1 MHVLIFGAAGM
12 IGRKLTERLARSGR
26 LGRDDITELTLVDIV
41 AAEKPAGFT
50 GKATVAALDIAE
62 PGAAARV
69 IAARPDIIFHLAAIV
84 SGEAEADFEKGYRIN
99 LDGTR
104 HILEAVRREGMKS
117 PYRPRFVFASS
128 IAVFGAP
135 FPERIGDEFFTTPL
149 TSYGTQKAI
158 SELLLSDY
166 TRRGFLDGIAIRLP
180 TICIRPGKPNKAAS
194 GFFSNILREP
204 LAGQEAVLPVAETVR
219 HWHASP
225 RAAVGFL
232 IHAAEI
238 DLAAMG
244 ARRAL
249 TMPGLAATVAGQIEA
264 LRRVAGEKAV
274 RLVRRE
280 PDPTIIKIV
289 EGWPRAFDARR
300 AQSLGFRGESSFDEI
315 IRVHIEEE
323 LGGRPPVLQ

>member
-12 IGRKLTERLARSGR
+12 IGRKLTERLAQSGR
-26 LGRDDITELTLVDIV
+26 LGGGDVTELTLVDIV
-41 AAEKPAGFT
+41 AAEKPARFA
-50 GKATVAALDIAE
+50 GKVTVAALDIAE

-69 IAARPDIIFHLAAIV
+69 IAARPDVIFHLAAIV
-84 SGEAEADFEKGYRIN
+84 SGEAEADLEKGYRIN

-104 HILEAVRREGMKS
+104 HILEAVRREGMKA
-117 PYRPRFVFASS
+117 PYRPRFVFSSS

-135 FPERIGDEFFTTPL
+135 FPERIGDEFFSTPL
-149 TSYGTQKAI
+149 TSYGTQKAM
-158 SELLLSDY
+158 SELLLSDFA
-166 TRRGFLDGIAIRLP
+166 RRGFLDGIAIRLP

-204 LAGQEAVLPVAETVR
+204 LAGREAVLPVAETVR

-232 IHAAEI
+232 VHAAEI

-249 TMPGLAATVAGQIEA
+249 TMPGLAATVAEQIEA

-274 RLVRRE
+274 RLIRRE

-300 AQSLGFRGESSFDEI
+300 AQGLGFRAETSFDEI